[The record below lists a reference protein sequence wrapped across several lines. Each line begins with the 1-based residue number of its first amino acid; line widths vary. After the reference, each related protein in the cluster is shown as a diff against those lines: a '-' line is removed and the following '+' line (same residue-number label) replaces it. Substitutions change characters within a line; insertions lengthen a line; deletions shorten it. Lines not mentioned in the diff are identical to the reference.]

1 MGNVVSRYIGCVDTE
16 VVEYTWRGGDSTDD
30 TIKLVDHVEFI
41 ELDFEEAQRIS
52 LSLLKIK
59 K

>member
-41 ELDFEEAQRIS
+41 ELDFEET
-52 LSLLKIK
+52 
-59 K
+59 